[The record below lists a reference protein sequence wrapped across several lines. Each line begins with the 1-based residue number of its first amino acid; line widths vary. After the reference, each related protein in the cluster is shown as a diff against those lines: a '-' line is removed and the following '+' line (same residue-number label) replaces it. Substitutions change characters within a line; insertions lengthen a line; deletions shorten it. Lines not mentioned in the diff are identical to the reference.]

1 MSNNTEINF
10 QNERIVNR
18 TETKGLN
25 LSEIKGKNAIGPDE
39 TGTKDVFIRKGSYG
53 SVFRA
58 NWKNSDQVFALKSFN
73 NDETTLYQIINELK
87 LHLNI
92 NHENIL
98 RFCGYTK
105 IETDIVYQM
114 SKYVLVLEYADS
126 GTLNTYLKKH
136 IDELKWNDKLN
147 LALQLANAVSHL
159 HDNNVL
165 HRDLHANN
173 ILIHK
178 KNIKLADF
186 GLSKKI
192 AQQSSNTSRILGVVP
207 YTDPKSFMNENYKL
221 NKKSDV
227 YSVGVLLWQI
237 SSGYEPFKDKGFDY
251 DLRLVISINNGLR
264 EKSVDGTPNEYTKL
278 YSECWNYEPDERP
291 DMHQVVTVLREL
303 NSNKP
308 NVIYNFNKKKK
319 NYLLKNN
326 NGFNNFNDYNI
337 SSVSINTS
345 LNIDENESFII
356 ELYLQSNST
365 IHYSANIKS
374 SGKFRSVVIKKSK

>member
-39 TGTKDVFIRKGSYG
+39 TGTKDEK
-53 SVFRA
+53 
-58 NWKNSDQVFALKSFN
+58 
-73 NDETTLYQIINELK
+73 LK

-126 GTLNTYLKKH
+126 
-136 IDELKWNDKLN
+136 
-147 LALQLANAVSHL
+147 ALQLANAVSHL

-186 GLSKKI
+186 G
-192 AQQSSNTSRILGVVP
+192 
-207 YTDPKSFMNENYKL
+207 
-221 NKKSDV
+221 
-227 YSVGVLLWQI
+227 
-237 SSGYEPFKDKGFDY
+237 
-251 DLRLVISINNGLR
+251 LVISINNGLR

>member
-39 TGTKDVFIRKGSYG
+39 TGTKDEK
-53 SVFRA
+53 
-58 NWKNSDQVFALKSFN
+58 
-73 NDETTLYQIINELK
+73 LK

-126 GTLNTYLKKH
+126 
-136 IDELKWNDKLN
+136 
-147 LALQLANAVSHL
+147 ALQLANAVSHL

-186 GLSKKI
+186 G
-192 AQQSSNTSRILGVVP
+192 
-207 YTDPKSFMNENYKL
+207 
-221 NKKSDV
+221 
-227 YSVGVLLWQI
+227 
-237 SSGYEPFKDKGFDY
+237 
-251 DLRLVISINNGLR
+251 LVISINNGLR

-291 DMHQVVTVLREL
+291 DMHQ
-303 NSNKP
+303 
-308 NVIYNFNKKKK
+308 F
-319 NYLLKNN
+319 
-326 NGFNNFNDYNI
+326 
-337 SSVSINTS
+337 SINKY
-345 LNIDENESFII
+345 IVK
-356 ELYLQSNST
+356 Y
-365 IHYSANIKS
+365 
-374 SGKFRSVVIKKSK
+374 

>member
-126 GTLNTYLKKH
+126 
-136 IDELKWNDKLN
+136 
-147 LALQLANAVSHL
+147 ALQLANAVSHL

-186 GLSKKI
+186 G
-192 AQQSSNTSRILGVVP
+192 
-207 YTDPKSFMNENYKL
+207 
-221 NKKSDV
+221 
-227 YSVGVLLWQI
+227 
-237 SSGYEPFKDKGFDY
+237 
-251 DLRLVISINNGLR
+251 LVISINNGLR

-291 DMHQVVTVLREL
+291 DMHQ
-303 NSNKP
+303 
-308 NVIYNFNKKKK
+308 F
-319 NYLLKNN
+319 
-326 NGFNNFNDYNI
+326 
-337 SSVSINTS
+337 SINKY
-345 LNIDENESFII
+345 IVK
-356 ELYLQSNST
+356 Y
-365 IHYSANIKS
+365 
-374 SGKFRSVVIKKSK
+374 